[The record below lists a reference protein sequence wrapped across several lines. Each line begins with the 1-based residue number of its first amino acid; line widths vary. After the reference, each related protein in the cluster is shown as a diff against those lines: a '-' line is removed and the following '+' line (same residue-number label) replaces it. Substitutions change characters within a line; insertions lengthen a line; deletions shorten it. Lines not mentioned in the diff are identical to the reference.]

1 MKPEVKKLFEKCDD
15 LFRECIRTR
24 DKLTCQITGTPKP
37 VELLEVMH
45 YVPRGNKR
53 TRWLLDNACL
63 GDKWLHRKTPDREM
77 QAWYRKKHPLRVER
91 VDAVKGE
98 FFKVN
103 KPSLEIVYQGLRTC
117 FAELDGCITERM
129 PDEQ

>member
-1 MKPEVKKLFEKCDD
+1 MKPEVKLIFDKCDD

-24 DKLTCQITGTPKP
+24 DKLTCQITGSPKP
-37 VELLEVMH
+37 VKLLEVMH

-63 GDKWLHRKTPDREM
+63 GDKWLHRKTPDYAM
-77 QAWYRKKHPLRVER
+77 QKWYRDKYPERAER
-91 VDAVKGE
+91 VDAVKNE

-103 KPSLEIVYQGLRTC
+103 EPSLEIVYEGLRTC
-117 FAELDGCITERM
+117 LAELEGRITERTG
-129 PDEQ
+129 E